1 MGQLPIDDG
10 LRHPDEGWADR
21 RQAEVVSRRLER
33 LSPLLRD
40 LITWDLVY
48 RSESGSFVL
57 RDDVQRWLEDTLA
70 RQARSTTPEVYVG
83 RPCQRC
89 GASGLTRMVDG
100 VRVCASCS
108 KVPAV
113 EEVTLSEGK
122 ASGWRRHGHHEGRS
136 WWTHKAG

>member
-1 MGQLPIDDG
+1 MQQLPVGDG
-10 LRHPDEGWADR
+10 HHHPGEGWSDR
-21 RQAEVVSRRLER
+21 REAEMVSRRLER

-48 RSESGSFVL
+48 RSESGTFLL
-57 RDDVQRWLEDTLA
+57 REDVQQWLEGAVA
-70 RQARSTTPEVYVG
+70 RHARSTAPEVYVG

-108 KVPAV
+108 QVAV
-113 EEVTLSEGK
+113 VNEVVRAESK
-122 ASGWRRHGHHEGRS
+122 ASGWRRHGHHDGRS